1 MHRVKPIVTRPTT
14 RPSLEAAEVKTSL
27 QLSADIDDIIASP
40 WIGLHYKHEF
50 LLHYR
55 HESLELANS
64 TADRSNMHDKE
75 SCVESYRDH
84 ETGCV
89 GHLY

>member
-1 MHRVKPIVTRPTT
+1 MKPTVTHPTI
-14 RPSLEAAEVKTSL
+14 RPSLEVAAVKNSL
-27 QLSADIDDIIASP
+27 QLPADIDDIIASP

-64 TADRSNMHDKE
+64 MADRPNMHDKG
-75 SCVESYRDH
+75 SCAGATAASTPWRSNGV
-84 ETGCV
+84 
-89 GHLY
+89 

>member
-1 MHRVKPIVTRPTT
+1 MKPIVTRPTA
-14 RPSLEAAEVKTSL
+14 RPSLEVAAVKTSL
-27 QLSADIDDIIASP
+27 QLAADIDDIIASP

-64 TADRSNMHDKE
+64 TADRPNMHDQG
-75 SCVESYRDH
+75 SCVGATAASAPWCSIGD
-84 ETGCV
+84 
-89 GHLY
+89 

>member
-1 MHRVKPIVTRPTT
+1 MKPMVTRPTT
-14 RPSLEAAEVKTSL
+14 SPSLEAAAVKTSL
-27 QLSADIDDIIASP
+27 QLAADIDNIIASP

-55 HESLELANS
+55 HESLELAS
-64 TADRSNMHDKE
+64 SMADRSNMHDKG
-75 SCVESYRDH
+75 SCVASYRDH

-89 GHLY
+89 GPL